1 MKIID
6 LSMPLHTGMKVY
18 PNDPEVKID
27 VIHTYEK
34 DSWELRHL
42 SMGSHT
48 GTHVDAFSHMH
59 DGAENLDDLSLDNF
73 FGQAQI
79 VNLQQQWPQETG
91 LFFIEEVD
99 ATYLNKFLVAN
110 PKFVGGNLTEEL
122 ERALL
127 GNKIVTYTGL
137 VNLGLLP
144 KSENFMFYGFPL
156 KIQSGDGSPVRAIAI
171 LE

>member
-6 LSMPLHTGMKVY
+6 LSMPLHTGRKVY

-59 DGAENLDDLSLDNF
+59 DGAENLDDLS
-73 FGQAQI
+73 
-79 VNLQQQWPQETG
+79 
-91 LFFIEEVD
+91 
-99 ATYLNKFLVAN
+99 
-110 PKFVGGNLTEEL
+110 
-122 ERALL
+122 R
-127 GNKIVTYTGL
+127 
-137 VNLGLLP
+137 
-144 KSENFMFYGFPL
+144 
-156 KIQSGDGSPVRAIAI
+156 
-171 LE
+171 